1 MMKYL
6 EWCDTGTRADIHHSW
21 YDSTRDMTEHASCDI
36 MQDVA
41 VIPVPELYE
50 IPVPGMLTPPLVPRG
65 TRLKEVISQGSPL
78 ENKGQEQ
85 ETF

>member
-1 MMKYL
+1 
-6 EWCDTGTRADIHHSW
+6 
-21 YDSTRDMTEHASCDI
+21 